1 MADYI
6 AHLRAPSS
14 FSALHRRLL
23 ETIPEHYKPTA
34 VHSLTIGN
42 HTIFRSG
49 QTSSTTDCGSILLQ
63 KMPAI
68 SPDFDDRQLRSEL
81 AERGLAYSLKADIT
95 LGNGFTVNLAGFSH
109 RPEDTRTA
117 CFAAVPPN
125 GDSTEIVRK
134 SAGLGAPLVFVGSGL
149 RWEVWYQN
157 ERLGPQLWW
166 GPQHGTIKQFLRKN
180 RRVLEPRAIFRAKT
194 LARLD
199 ENAQLDFVD
208 FASFQRIEQSAGQ
221 FITGLIHRMVEETR
235 EALGWPHKLNQER
248 AQWIARANFWLLAG
262 RILHDKGVPGFQRG
276 FDLTGIQD
284 VFTRVRKHY
293 ADDSLP
299 SQEPKNRIA
308 ALMHAARILKAGPA
322 LAIVSPE
329 TLADPFENALITK
342 ETRKE
347 SGTHSTPGWLVEYML
362 GRLRPWIEELAA
374 AGRCRVFEPASGHA
388 PFLLGAM
395 RTLASLPC
403 CDGLDDPA
411 RHAFFKKNLEGCEY
425 DGFAREVA
433 RLSLTLAD
441 VPNPNGWN
449 LGGKNNDDLFHNQRL
464 ERGVKNADVVLCN
477 PPFEGDKTA
486 AAGGEDRARVK
497 KAAEILRRA
506 ISVAKPGAVFGF
518 IVPQTMLDSDKV
530 TDLRRSLTRDFEW
543 LEICRLP
550 DGIFEKA
557 DVETA
562 LLLGRRHPAGELKLT
577 VGPTSFRHVLDG
589 DRYRT
594 AFRQQREPTTD
605 QPLPLI
611 RVAPAPTHSLW
622 VPDMLDL
629 WDALASL
636 PKLRDIATPGHGFVF
651 RSEDDAL
658 FPRDETQ
665 LSDKARKGYEPGF
678 FNVDTTSDTHVL
690 PPTVLLNRNRN
701 AILRFRA
708 GYASGIRQVVMNYA
722 PVRRG
727 PWRNQA
733 FIDLKG
739 HPASSRFVILRPL
752 NHAISELV
760 LWALVNSPI
769 CNAYTASHCDKRQIL
784 ASKLGGLPCP
794 IPTEKQVTRVEA
806 AARAYREA
814 VTRWTATHAP
824 SEKGKVNPRKQK
836 TTSRDTTAPLPG
848 IIPDPDAEQYQLLK
862 LKYLHWRMDAEVLA
876 LYNLPA
882 KLERRLLDYF
892 TGERRVGV
900 PFEQMEY
907 FPKGFEGAER
917 LSELL
922 AITADWPKHARR
934 EAKLI
939 QKEYDDDGLPPK
951 ELEELERL
959 QRLGAL
965 HLRRVA
971 PLDRSELDAEIARLQ
986 REGKWTE

>member
-1 MADYI
+1 
-6 AHLRAPSS
+6 
-14 FSALHRRLL
+14 
-23 ETIPEHYKPTA
+23 
-34 VHSLTIGN
+34 
-42 HTIFRSG
+42 
-49 QTSSTTDCGSILLQ
+49 
-63 KMPAI
+63 MPAT
-68 SPDFDDRQLRSEL
+68 SPAFDDRPLRAEF
-81 AERGLAYSLKADIT
+81 AERGLRYSLKTDVA
-95 LGNGFTVNLAGFSH
+95 LGNGFSVNLAGFSH

-117 CFAAVPPN
+117 CFAAVPPD
-125 GDSTEIVRK
+125 GDPVEIVRK
-134 SAGLGAPLVFVGSGL
+134 SAGLGAPLVFIGSHL
-149 RWEVWYQN
+149 RWEVWFQN

-166 GPQHGTIKQFLRKN
+166 SPQHGTIKQFLRKN

-199 ENAQLDFVD
+199 QTAQLDFVD
-208 FASFQRIEQSAGQ
+208 FASFQRIEQDAGQ
-221 FITGLIHRMVEETR
+221 FITDLIHRMVDVTR
-235 EALGWPHKLNQER
+235 EALGWPHQLNQEQ

-276 FDLTGIQD
+276 FDLTEIQD

-293 ADDSLP
+293 ADGSLP
-299 SQEPKNRIA
+299 EEEPRKRIA
-308 ALMHAARILKAGPA
+308 ALAPAAKILGACPS

-403 CDGLDDPA
+403 CDGLNDTA

-449 LGGKNNDDLFHNQRL
+449 LGGKGNDDLFHNQRL
-464 ERGVKNADVVLCN
+464 ERGVKNADIVLCN

-486 AAGGEDRARVK
+486 VAGGEDRARVK

-530 TDLRRSLTRDFEW
+530 ADLRRSLTRDFEW

-562 LLLGRRHPAGELKLT
+562 LLLGRRHPTGELKLT

-589 DRYRT
+589 DRYRA
-594 AFRQQREPTTD
+594 AFREQREPTTD
-605 QPLPLI
+605 QPLPLM

-629 WDALASL
+629 WDFLASL
-636 PKLRDIATPGHGFVF
+636 PRLRDIATAGHGLVF
-651 RSEDDAL
+651 RSENDPL
-658 FPRDETQ
+658 FPRSETQ
-665 LSDKARKGYEPGF
+665 ISDKARKGYEPGF
-678 FNVDTTSDTHVL
+678 FHVDTSSDTHLL
-690 PPTVLLNRNRN
+690 PPTTLLNRNRD
-701 AILRFRA
+701 AILRRRA
-708 GYASGIRQVVMNYA
+708 GYACGIQQVVMNYA

-739 HPASSRFVILRPL
+739 HPASSRFLILRSR
-752 NHAISELV
+752 NNAISELI
-760 LWALVNSPI
+760 LWALLNSPL
-769 CNAYTASHCDKRQIL
+769 CNAYTASHSDKRQIL
-784 ASKLGGLPCP
+784 ASKLGGFPCP
-794 IPTEKQVTRVEA
+794 IPTQNQVTRVEA
-806 AARAYREA
+806 AARDYRDA
-814 VTRWTATHAP
+814 ATRWTATHLP
-824 SEKGKVNPRKQK
+824 SKKGKPRPRNQK
-836 TTSRDTTAPLPG
+836 AASSDATAHLPG
-848 IIPDPDAEQYQLLK
+848 IIPNPDDEQRQLLE

-882 KLERRLLDYF
+882 KLERQLLDYF
-892 TGERRVGV
+892 TGERRVAWHSSRWN
-900 PFEQMEY
+900 F
-907 FPKGFEGAER
+907 F
-917 LSELL
+917 
-922 AITADWPKHARR
+922 
-934 EAKLI
+934 
-939 QKEYDDDGLPPK
+939 QK
-951 ELEELERL
+951 
-959 QRLGAL
+959 AS
-965 HLRRVA
+965 RV
-971 PLDRSELDAEIARLQ
+971 Q
-986 REGKWTE
+986 TV

>member
-1 MADYI
+1 
-6 AHLRAPSS
+6 
-14 FSALHRRLL
+14 
-23 ETIPEHYKPTA
+23 
-34 VHSLTIGN
+34 
-42 HTIFRSG
+42 
-49 QTSSTTDCGSILLQ
+49 
-63 KMPAI
+63 MPAI
-68 SPDFDDRQLRSEL
+68 SPAFDDRQLRAEF
-81 AERGLAYSLKADIT
+81 AERGLLYSLKNDVT
-95 LGNGFTVNLAGFSH
+95 LGNGVTVNLAGFSH

-125 GDSTEIVRK
+125 GDSAEVVRK
-134 SAGLGAPLVFVGSGL
+134 SAGLGAPLVFIGSGL
-149 RWEVWYQN
+149 RWEVWFQN
-157 ERLGPQLWW
+157 EQLGPQLWW
-166 GPQHGTIKQFLRKN
+166 GSQHGTIKQFLRRN

-194 LARLD
+194 LSRLD
-199 ENAQLDFVD
+199 QNAQLDFVD
-208 FASFQRIEQSAGQ
+208 FASFRRIEQDAGQ
-221 FITGLIHRMVEETR
+221 FITNLIHRMVDETR

-276 FDLTGIQD
+276 FDLTRIQD

-293 ADDSLP
+293 ADGSLP
-299 SQEPKNRIA
+299 DEEPKTRIA
-308 ALMHAARILKAGPA
+308 ALAHAAKILMAGPS

-347 SGTHSTPGWLVEYML
+347 SGTHSTPVWLVEYML

-403 CDGLDDPA
+403 CDGLNDTA

-449 LGGKNNDDLFHNQRL
+449 LGGKDNDDLFHNQRL
-464 ERGVKNADVVLCN
+464 ERGVKNADIVLCN

-486 AAGGEDRARVK
+486 FAGGEDRARVK

-530 TDLRRSLTRDFEW
+530 VDLRRSLTRDFEW

-589 DRYRT
+589 DRYRA
-594 AFRQQREPTTD
+594 AFREQRIPTTD

-622 VPDMLDL
+622 VPDMLDV
-629 WDALASL
+629 WDTLSALPA
-636 PKLRDIATPGHGFVF
+636 LRDSTKIGQGFSF
-651 RSEDDAL
+651 RSQNDPL
-658 FPRDETQ
+658 FPKGEMQ
-665 LSDKARKGYEPGF
+665 ISPKASKGYALGF
-678 FNVDTTSDTHVL
+678 SNLDDPRENHLL
-690 PPTVLLNRNRN
+690 PATALLNRN
-701 AILRFRA
+701 ADAMLRQR
-708 GYASGIRQVVMNYA
+708 SGFESGKPQVVMNYA

-739 HPASSRFVILRPL
+739 HPASSRFLILRPR

-760 LWALVNSPI
+760 LWALLNSPI
-769 CNAYTASHCDKRQIL
+769 CHAYTASHCDKRQIL
-784 ASKLGGLPCP
+784 ASKLGGFPCP
-794 IPTEKQVTRVEA
+794 IPTQNQVTRVEA

-814 VTRWTATHAP
+814 ATRWTATHV
-824 SEKGKVNPRKQK
+824 SSKKGKPRPRNQK
-836 TTSRDTTAPLPG
+836 AVGSDTTSHLPG
-848 IIPDPDAEQYQLLK
+848 IIPDPDGEQQQLLE
-862 LKYLHWRMDAEVLA
+862 LKYLHWQMDAEVLA
-876 LYNLPA
+876 LYSLPA
-882 KLERRLLDYF
+882 KLERQLLDYF

-907 FPKGFEGAER
+907 FPKGFEGAGR

-922 AITADWPKHARR
+922 AITADWRKHARR

-951 ELEELERL
+951 KLEELERL

-965 HLRRVA
+965 HFKLVA
-971 PLDRSELDAEIARLQ
+971 PIERSELDAEIARLK